1 VNAIAP
7 QALTRMTEGLR
18 ERTEEQKAAMHPGR
32 VSPAVVWIASLESSD
47 FTGRIVEAG
56 SGLLAIAEGWHRGP
70 TATPEEDP
78 TKLGPIMLALQEKA
92 RKNAGMNGV
101 DLD

>member
-1 VNAIAP
+1 MPRLLPETPTLIDLAYRR
-7 QALTRMTEGLR
+7 ALPLVAANEPYYALR
-18 ERTEEQKAAMHPGR
+18 EDH
-32 VSPAVVWIASLESSD
+32 
-47 FTGRIVEAG
+47 EAHDA
-56 SGLLAIAEGWHRGP
+56 LLAIAEGWHRGP
-70 TATPEEDP
+70 TAEPEEDP